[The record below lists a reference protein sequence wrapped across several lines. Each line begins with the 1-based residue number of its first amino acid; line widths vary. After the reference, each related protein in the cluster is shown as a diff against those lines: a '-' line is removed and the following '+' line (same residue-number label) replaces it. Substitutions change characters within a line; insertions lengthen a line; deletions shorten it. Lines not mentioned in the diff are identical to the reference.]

1 MWWPGILKDYID
13 IYGDDMT
20 GALVILAF
28 TVVVGLGLYL
38 WDVAWRKKHPAQ
50 GGNPDADGQ
59 TDVTAADEAAATD
72 SGEEECCGQHLV
84 CEKTHAAAM
93 TAEVVYYDDE
103 ELDRYAGRDGT
114 SYTPEETDEFRDIML
129 TLLPS
134 DVAGWAHSLD
144 LRKIA
149 LPAELRDELLML
161 MSDVPA
167 EGDMAV
173 AGKGER

>member
-50 GGNPDADGQ
+50 GGSPDADGQ
-59 TDVTAADEAAATD
+59 TDVTVADGAAATD

-103 ELDRYAGRDGT
+103 EARPLCRTRRRVVYAGGDG
-114 SYTPEETDEFRDIML
+114 
-129 TLLPS
+129 
-134 DVAGWAHSLD
+134 
-144 LRKIA
+144 
-149 LPAELRDELLML
+149 
-161 MSDVPA
+161 
-167 EGDMAV
+167 
-173 AGKGER
+173 

>member
-59 TDVTAADEAAATD
+59 TDVTAADEARPLCRTRR
-72 SGEEECCGQHLV
+72 H
-84 CEKTHAAAM
+84 
-93 TAEVVYYDDE
+93 VV
-103 ELDRYAGRDGT
+103 YAGRDG
-114 SYTPEETDEFRDIML
+114 
-129 TLLPS
+129 
-134 DVAGWAHSLD
+134 
-144 LRKIA
+144 
-149 LPAELRDELLML
+149 
-161 MSDVPA
+161 
-167 EGDMAV
+167 
-173 AGKGER
+173 